1 MQTTSTVFK
10 TGNSAAIALP
20 AAWRKRHGVCV
31 GDKLRMDALDDGRIV
46 LEKHCEASR
55 SQAIAAFLSQ
65 ESELPDIPW
74 TRGDSKKDDRA
85 LLAERYA

>member
-20 AAWRKRHGVCV
+20 AAWRKRHGVHV

-46 LEKHCEASR
+46 LEKPSETSR
-55 SQAIAAFLSQ
+55 PQAIAAFLAQ
-65 ESELPDIPW
+65 EDELPDIPW
-74 TRGDSKKDDRA
+74 TGGDSKEDDRA
-85 LLAERYA
+85 LLAKRYA